1 MAEISVRLP
10 KPKYGQIVVLQKN
23 GDEPR
28 GHGFPLTSTI
38 CVVGRCL
45 KSDIRI
51 TSADVSDTHCKFLID
66 EVSGEA
72 SLEIHGNE
80 TEVNGTHF
88 EAVSLIKLNHK
99 DVVLVGGRKL
109 RFEYLPPGYKPL
121 SYKPVAESTDSFSA
135 EVVDIEENGDVVDS
149 NAEKEEDIVPEVP
162 STPSLKRVSFG
173 PYLSPEQFDNTLPPA
188 TPIKKGATPRRSTR
202 YSGLKFI
209 RAPIDSLIEE
219 EGGLETPA
227 DENFVANEK
236 ECVDETLEDA
246 EASVSSVTSVDETS
260 ILDKTSPSLAEATEF
275 LEISARAN
283 LDMSSIDAMSTMS
296 DVSNIAVVPSECC
309 SFLDEPVEEGDFEV
323 VEQEDTS
330 LFDDDL
336 IGAEIPVPEIT
347 TPHLTNGTTLLRSF
361 TTSSLAENMGE
372 EEEEGITLS
381 PEDMSEGIN
390 GHTSTV
396 ESVAQLEEAE
406 KESVPVES
414 NSVPLSPQADY
425 TDVRGV
431 KQLLQTPKPIPA
443 TPKADYTDVEGVEQL
458 LKTPKYAVTSPHSP
472 KVNNSDVEGDLQKT
486 PKPVALDVDD
496 DLPKDVVPA
505 LEPVAQVEAVCGV
518 SVEKLIETPDSS
530 PQMKSPEIANSPP
543 ADSKVLENVG
553 ELSKTLGAE
562 APETSKVD
570 DSVLEDVDRLHQ
582 TPKTL
587 SDDSKLNCTDLEGV
601 ARLLETPKTTRSVV
615 VASVAVGKTPEAD
628 YTDVRGIK
636 KLLQT
641 PKPPPNT
648 PKADYRDV
656 RGVKRLLAT
665 PKATPGTPKADYTD
679 VEGVNLLMKTP
690 KAKDHVKES
699 DEKEVPEKILEESTP
714 ETPIDIANSTKDI
727 VDPKVDEGQP
737 LTCEK
742 EEIPVKEDEVETKVT
757 ESRRGQRV
765 SRTPKTK
772 TPNVPSKRTAT
783 PSEPEEP
790 KDESSVEG
798 KKSCLSDELAEVPT
812 GDESEESA
820 KIPSE
825 IEQQVEEEESVVAS
839 APKRGRRAAT
849 SKTNTPKA
857 DYRDV
862 SGVKRLLRTP
872 KAMPETPK
880 ADYSDVKG
888 VDLLMKT
895 PKAKD
900 PVPQIEEEEKNL
912 AVVEEEAPE
921 KVVVETTSEAD
932 LQSSGTAEEPVS
944 DVVES
949 VEEIAATAPQ
959 MDMAQPVVEEEPVEK
974 ETNPPK
980 RGRRAAATKVDT
992 PKADYRNVSGVKR
1005 LLRTPKAMPG
1015 TPNADY
1021 SDVEGVDL
1029 FMKTPKPKD
1038 PVPQNEEEEK
1048 NVAIVEEE
1056 VPEKLVVESTPE
1068 AQTSETIEEST
1079 SDVVESVEVNTPVA
1093 SEMGEEKPVVEEEMK
1108 EEEPEPPL
1116 PKRGRRA
1123 AAAKADTPKADY
1135 RNVSGVKRLLKT
1147 PKAMPGTPKADYSD
1161 VEGVDLLMQTT
1172 NSKDP
1177 VPQIEEEEKNLAVI
1191 EEEVPE
1197 KIVVE
1202 STPEAQTSEPI
1213 EEPASDVVSQGE
1225 EEKPN
1230 VVEEMKEEEPEA
1242 PLPKRGRRAAA
1253 AAAKVDTPKADYR
1266 NVSGVKRLLRTP
1278 KVTPGTPKADY
1289 SDVEG
1294 VDLLM
1299 KTPKPKDAVPQSEE
1313 EEKNLAI
1320 VEEEEEVPE
1329 KLIVESTPEAQT
1341 SEPIEEPASDVVES
1355 VEVNT
1360 PVASQMEEEKP
1371 VVEEEMKEE
1380 EPEAPHPKRGRRAAA
1395 AKICTP
1401 KFDYRDVKAIEKLL
1415 KTSGAA
1421 QNTPKV
1427 DCTDVEGV
1435 ELLTKTPQS
1444 KDVESASEV
1453 AEESSKKPAEKTTT
1467 EAAPVDKTETTDEL
1481 ANEEEQTKESEAEK
1495 DVIPARR
1502 SRRAVPTPKT
1512 NTPKP
1517 ASRSKRKPPQSE
1529 PEIQPEVNDT
1539 VEAPLLP
1546 ATEKEEPAVVE
1557 EALSEETSQKAEEE
1571 EVPVK
1576 SVSTPKRSRRAAAVP
1591 ASKVET
1597 PKATRSTRVKKQS
1610 ESDSV
1615 QAEAETRPVR
1625 SKRRKDDL
1633 FNDEKL
1639 SLSPVVRLC
1648 QIEVPQRRVSTSSDE
1663 MDKEDNKRV
1672 SSSSTDEVAPA
1683 KRGRGRPK
1691 LIKKAVPKRGK
1702 AAEAPVPDVVES
1714 VASADEMEEV
1724 EAKPAKKT
1732 TRRATSKQT
1741 VEKVEGAPEEK
1752 RRRGGSKPA
1761 AGLDDVEMLHEGKG
1775 HAADIHANHM
1785 PDDVLQETNEEST
1798 ATTSSGRPTRGR
1810 KATLKVH
1817 FDVAGAAAAA
1827 SPVRSTRST
1836 RKTTAATAASPPPD
1850 KTVSVL
1856 LERDPDID
1864 TLAAVGPANE
1874 DEEKVP
1880 TSTATKRPRQKKVP
1894 AAAAVVAA
1902 VVAEETEDTESPAA
1916 PAVKRT
1922 RGGKKVSTDSDVPK
1936 VESSSPPPAAP
1947 SPRRTRRT
1955 RNI

>member
-1 MAEISVRLP
+1 MAEISVKLP

-28 GHGFPLTSTI
+28 GHGFPLTSTT

-72 SLEIHGNE
+72 SVEIHGNE

-109 RFEYLPPGYKPL
+109 RFEYLPPDYKPL
-121 SYKPVAESTDSFSA
+121 SNKPVAESTDSFSA
-135 EVVDIEENGDVVDS
+135 EVVDLEENGDVVDS
-149 NAEKEEDIVPEVP
+149 NAEKEEDIAPEVP

-227 DENFVANEK
+227 DENLVANDK

-361 TTSSLAENMGE
+361 TTSSLVENMGE

-396 ESVAQLEEAE
+396 ESAAQLEEAE

-431 KQLLQTPKPIPA
+431 KQLLQTPKPVPA

-458 LKTPKYAVTSPHSP
+458 LKTPKNAVTSPHSP
-472 KVNNSDVEGDLQKT
+472 KVNNSDVEKT
-486 PKPVALDVDD
+486 PKPVALEVND

-505 LEPVAQVEAVCGV
+505 LEPVAKVEAVCSV
-518 SVEKLIETPDSS
+518 SVEKLIETPESS

-570 DSVLEDVDRLHQ
+570 ESVLEDVDRLHQ
-582 TPKTL
+582 TPKTP

-615 VASVAVGKTPEAD
+615 VAAAGVGKTPEAD

-679 VEGVNLLMKTP
+679 VEGVDLLMKTP

-714 ETPIDIANSTKDI
+714 EAPIEIANATEDI
-727 VDPKVDEGQP
+727 VDAKVDEGQS
-737 LTCEK
+737 LTSEK
-742 EEIPVKEDEVETKVT
+742 EEIPLEEDEVETKVT
-757 ESRRGQRV
+757 EPRRGQRV
-765 SRTPKTK
+765 SRTPKT
-772 TPNVPSKRTAT
+772 PNVPSKRTAS
-783 PSEPEEP
+783 PSEPEEQ
-790 KDESSVEG
+790 KDESSVVE
-798 KKSCLSDELAEVPT
+798 KKSCPSDELAEVT
-812 GDESEESA
+812 SVDDSEVSA

-825 IEQQVEEEESVVAS
+825 IEQQVEEEESVAAS
-839 APKRGRRAAT
+839 APKRGRRAAA

-862 SGVKRLLRTP
+862 SGVKRLL
-872 KAMPETPK
+872 KTPK
-880 ADYSDVKG
+880 ADYSDVDG
-888 VDLLMKT
+888 VELLMKT

-912 AVVEEEAPE
+912 AVVEEEVPA
-921 KVVVETTSEAD
+921 KVVVETASEAD
-932 LQSSGTAEEPVS
+932 QQSSETAEEPVG

-949 VEEIAATAPQ
+949 VEQVAATAPQ

-980 RGRRAAATKVDT
+980 RGRRAAAAKVNT

-1005 LLRTPKAMPG
+1005 LLRTPKAG
-1015 TPNADY
+1015 
-1021 SDVEGVDL
+1021 
-1029 FMKTPKPKD
+1029 
-1038 PVPQNEEEEK
+1038 
-1048 NVAIVEEE
+1048 
-1056 VPEKLVVESTPE
+1056 
-1068 AQTSETIEEST
+1068 
-1079 SDVVESVEVNTPVA
+1079 
-1093 SEMGEEKPVVEEEMK
+1093 
-1108 EEEPEPPL
+1108 
-1116 PKRGRRA
+1116 
-1123 AAAKADTPKADY
+1123 
-1135 RNVSGVKRLLKT
+1135 
-1147 PKAMPGTPKADYSD
+1147 
-1161 VEGVDLLMQTT
+1161 
-1172 NSKDP
+1172 
-1177 VPQIEEEEKNLAVI
+1177 
-1191 EEEVPE
+1191 
-1197 KIVVE
+1197 
-1202 STPEAQTSEPI
+1202 
-1213 EEPASDVVSQGE
+1213 
-1225 EEKPN
+1225 
-1230 VVEEMKEEEPEA
+1230 
-1242 PLPKRGRRAAA
+1242 
-1253 AAAKVDTPKADYR
+1253 
-1266 NVSGVKRLLRTP
+1266 
-1278 KVTPGTPKADY
+1278 PGTPKADY

-1299 KTPKPKDAVPQSEE
+1299 KTPKSKDPVPQSEE
-1313 EEKNLAI
+1313 EEKNVAI
-1320 VEEEEEVPE
+1320 VEEEEEAVPE
-1329 KLIVESTPEAQT
+1329 KLVVESTLEAQT
-1341 SEPIEEPASDVVES
+1341 SEPIEEPVSDVVD
-1355 VEVNT
+1355 
-1360 PVASQMEEEKP
+1360 VASQMKEEKP
-1371 VVEEEMKEE
+1371 IVEEEMKEE
-1380 EPEAPHPKRGRRAAA
+1380 EPEAPLPKRGRRAAS
-1395 AKICTP
+1395 AKKSTP

-1415 KTSGAA
+1415 KTSAA
-1421 QNTPKV
+1421 ARDTPKV
-1427 DCTDVEGV
+1427 HCTDVKVV
-1435 ELLTKTPQS
+1435 EQLTKTPQS
-1444 KDVESASEV
+1444 KNVESESEV
-1453 AEESSKKPAEKTTT
+1453 AEESSKNPVEKTTT

-1529 PEIQPEVNDT
+1529 PEIQPEVSDT
-1539 VEAPLLP
+1539 VEVPLLP

-1557 EALSEETSQKAEEE
+1557 EASSEETSHKAEEE

-1576 SVSTPKRSRRAAAVP
+1576 SVITPKRGRRAAAVP

-1625 SKRRKDDL
+1625 SRRRKDDL

-1648 QIEVPQRRVSTSSDE
+1648 QIEVPQTRVSTSSDE
-1663 MDKEDNKRV
+1663 MDKEVNKRV
-1672 SSSSTDEVAPA
+1672 SSSSNDEVAPA

-1691 LIKKAVPKRGK
+1691 LIKKAVPKKGK
-1702 AAEAPVPDVVES
+1702 AVEAPVPDVVEP
-1714 VASADEMEEV
+1714 VASADEMEQVEV
-1724 EAKPAKKT
+1724 KPAKKT

-1785 PDDVLQETNEEST
+1785 PDDLLQETNEEST
-1798 ATTSSGRPTRGR
+1798 ATTSSGRPIRSR

-1817 FDVAGAAAAA
+1817 FDVAGAAA

-1836 RKTTAATAASPPPD
+1836 RKTTAATAASSPPD
-1850 KTVSVL
+1850 KTVSIL

-1894 AAAAVVAA
+1894 AAAAVVA
-1902 VVAEETEDTESPAA
+1902 EEKEDTESPAA